1 MLYHGAF
8 RTVGKC
14 GDDREQTGNYGDD
27 FARETA
33 GWICDYEKPS
43 GPGGTRSGRGQSEIR
58 YGGEK
63 SGDRLPG
70 FEAVPSGKQRQ
81 RPAGLVKF
89 RRVARQKVFQNED
102 NK

>member
-58 YGGEK
+58 YGGGK
-63 SGDRLPG
+63 SRDRLPR
-70 FEAVPSGKQRQ
+70 FAAVPSWNQCEPGGRLLNICKPSVRI
-81 RPAGLVKF
+81 
-89 RRVARQKVFQNED
+89 VFPNG
-102 NK
+102 